1 MNQVVQQTK
10 TLKQYVSDDKI
21 RQKFSEIL
29 GEKSKGFLAS
39 VMQVA
44 NSPMLKTA
52 DPATVINAAIM
63 AAQLDLP
70 INNN

>member
-29 GEKSKGFLAS
+29 VKNQKDSWHRLCRWLIA
-39 VMQVA
+39 QC
-44 NSPMLKTA
+44 LK
-52 DPATVINAAIM
+52 PQIPR
-63 AAQLDLP
+63 Q
-70 INNN
+70 

>member
-29 GEKSKGFLAS
+29 GEKSKRILGIGYAGC
-39 VMQVA
+39 Q
-44 NSPMLKTA
+44 
-52 DPATVINAAIM
+52 
-63 AAQLDLP
+63 
-70 INNN
+70 